1 MFKFVASLFVSR
13 LVSLQD
19 RLVETE
25 TRLIKQVEFSNLKT
39 LITDFERSFEHFLAE
54 YTETSESARI
64 KFFRG
69 MAVLK
74 LVQLAY
80 IKINREIIPSL
91 DANEKPKPQKL
102 YFYAKAYEEAVEL
115 KKFLRKYHPFV
126 SLSCSAY
133 DIEKQRKLLESYFL
147 TSFEFL
153 SKDYLDRLRSD
164 RCYEDVAL
172 PIRRQD
178 IDLFETLF
186 AKQHPKTSFPEA
198 YHAAVLLYFVRAT
211 YFEGAKEWQGLL
223 VEAETAKKELGVAW
237 KEIIPDLVHEYILE
251 KIFS

>member
-1 MFKFVASLFVSR
+1 MFKLITPLFTAR
-13 LVSLQD
+13 PVSLQS

-25 TRLIKQVEFSNLKT
+25 TRLLKQAEFSNLKT
-39 LITDFERSFEHFLAE
+39 LITDFERSFENLLGE
-54 YTETSESARI
+54 YTEAGEPAHTE
-64 KFFRG
+64 FFRG
-69 MAVLK
+69 MALLK
-74 LVQLAY
+74 LVQLVY
-80 IKINREIIPSL
+80 TKINREIISSL
-91 DANEKPKPQKL
+91 DSNGKPEPHKL
-102 YFYAKAYEEAVEL
+102 YFYAEAYEKAVEL
-115 KKFLRKYHPFV
+115 KNFLRKYHPFV

-133 DIEKQRKLLESYFL
+133 DIEKQRTSLESYFL
-147 TSFEFL
+147 TSFEL
-153 SKDYLDRLRSD
+153 LGRDCLDRLRSD